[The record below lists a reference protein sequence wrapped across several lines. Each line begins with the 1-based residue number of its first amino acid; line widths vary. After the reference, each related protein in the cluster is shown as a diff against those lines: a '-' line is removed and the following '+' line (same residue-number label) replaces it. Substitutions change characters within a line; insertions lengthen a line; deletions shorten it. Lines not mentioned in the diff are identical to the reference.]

1 MYVYLLSL
9 WIPSSASAPPFGL
22 YYLNL
27 GFSYLFHFFVYFM
40 GFMNK
45 TNIVKGWNIVPVDF
59 VSFLLCLSSNEP
71 FLMSFSLI
79 PFPSLHLSF
88 PFWLH
93 FLTALASLCLFLF
106 GQSSKN
112 EEMGWSWGCG
122 WFVSLVLIVINSGM
136 LLITSRLGS
145 LWRQQLLLVHTLSNY
160 SNICPM
166 QDTLVCHNI
175 SQEVEL
181 DMTTSLEEL
190 SIFLLL
196 ELSGN

>member
-1 MYVYLLSL
+1 MYLNVCVPSQFLDPFICFSSPFRTLLSQPRIFISL
-9 WIPSSASAPPFGL
+9 PI
-22 YYLNL
+22 
-27 GFSYLFHFFVYFM
+27 FVYFM

-45 TNIVKGWNIVPVDF
+45 TNTDKGWNIVPVDF

-79 PFPSLHLSF
+79 LFPSLHLSF
-88 PFWLH
+88 PFCLH

-106 GQSSKN
+106 VQSSKN

-145 LWRQQLLLVHTLSNY
+145 LWRQQLLPVHTLSNY
-160 SNICPM
+160 SNIRP
-166 QDTLVCHNI
+166 
-175 SQEVEL
+175 
-181 DMTTSLEEL
+181 
-190 SIFLLL
+190 
-196 ELSGN
+196 